1 MTNDLYAIR
10 TFYFKYKSNFKIE
23 TNNNKNWNVWITYH
37 LINNICINVRPN
49 DAKKKV
55 ELITQQ
61 LAAQKITQ
69 KEVLPIEHCILEEI
83 ESNDRAIVITV
94 THVSI

>member
-1 MTNDLYAIR
+1 MTYLQFVN
-10 TFYFKYKSNFKIE
+10 FKSNFKIE
-23 TNNNKNWNVWITYH
+23 TNNNENWNVCITYH

-61 LAAQKITQ
+61 LAAQEITQ
-69 KEVLPIEHCILEEI
+69 KEVLPIERCILEDI
-83 ESNDRAIVITV
+83 ESNNRAIVITV
-94 THVSI
+94 TYVSI

>member
-1 MTNDLYAIR
+1 MQ
-10 TFYFKYKSNFKIE
+10 FVHFKSNFKLE
-23 TNNNKNWNVWITYH
+23 TNNDKNWNVCITYH

-49 DAKKKV
+49 DAKKKI

-61 LAAQKITQ
+61 LAAQEITQ

-83 ESNDRAIVITV
+83 ESNNRAIIITV
-94 THVSI
+94 TYVSI